1 MIVSFQRWMWRT
13 ALAVFAT
20 TGVAAQAEPVP
31 EYTLKAAFVYN
42 FALFTDWPQPASGET
57 GSLQLCFSA
66 DSALRPALTDLN
78 DRLVKGRRIIARAL
92 TNFDTVRHCHL
103 LFLEGGDRVRW
114 SAARNGLRSAPVLT
128 ISDDPEIIRTG
139 ALIALYFDNDRIAF
153 DVNMPA
159 VREAR
164 LTLSSKLLR
173 LARAMQ

>member
-1 MIVSFQRWMWRT
+1 MVVSFKRWMWRT
-13 ALAVFAT
+13 ALAVVAA
-20 TGVAAQAEPVP
+20 TGVPAHAEPIP

-42 FALFTDWPQPASGET
+42 FALFTDWPQSASGEA
-57 GSLQLCFSA
+57 GPLQLCFSA
-66 DSALRPALTDLN
+66 DSVLRPALSDLN
-78 DRLVKGRRIIARAL
+78 DRLVKGRRIIARAV
-92 TNFDTVRHCHL
+92 TNFDAIRHCHL
-103 LFLEGGDRVRW
+103 LFLDGGDRVRW

-153 DVNMPA
+153 DINMPA
-159 VREAR
+159 VREAQ